1 MQGVTELIN
10 PPDCCIKA
18 SSSTGR
24 DTGRNTESYVSRTVP
39 LHKPC
44 CVSSLKSGTLSV
56 RGSRVGVL
64 SAYNST
70 FPAGAGVSDGFM
82 MDNHRL
88 LPLGSKPVSSIFF
101 FFSNVS
107 AARWFLIT
115 PLHSAPFYTDGALF
129 SCTKPEIAVSSE
141 NMMTQLSEF
150 VLSVDVDVTRAGQ
163 ERKNADS
170 RRLDHM
176 QGVDLFFGAETT
188 VDFQE
193 KPAYIS
199 PLLTIFNSTVSTV
212 DTFSFLGNTI

>member
-1 MQGVTELIN
+1 
-10 PPDCCIKA
+10 
-18 SSSTGR
+18 
-24 DTGRNTESYVSRTVP
+24 
-39 LHKPC
+39 
-44 CVSSLKSGTLSV
+44 
-56 RGSRVGVL
+56 
-64 SAYNST
+64 
-70 FPAGAGVSDGFM
+70 M

-150 VLSVDVDVTRAGQ
+150 VVSVDVDVTRAGQ

-176 QGVDLFFGAETT
+176 QGVDLLFGAETT

>member
-56 RGSRVGVL
+56 RVSRVGVL

-88 LPLGSKPVSSIFF
+88 LPLGNLSSPSFFF
-101 FFSNVS
+101 FFSTRLSGEMV
-107 AARWFLIT
+107 LIT

-129 SCTKPEIAVSSE
+129 SCTEKPEIARDSCVIRE
-141 NMMTQLSEF
+141 YDDTIIR
-150 VLSVDVDVTRAGQ
+150 VRAFCGCG
-163 ERKNADS
+163 RNTS
-170 RRLDHM
+170 RT
-176 QGVDLFFGAETT
+176 G
-188 VDFQE
+188 E
-193 KPAYIS
+193 KKR
-199 PLLTIFNSTVSTV
+199 
-212 DTFSFLGNTI
+212 